1 MDLTAQSIA
10 VVVAVIVVP
19 SGLRVLGIVS
29 VAWDESY
36 RGKALCLV
44 DIALL

>member
-1 MDLTAQSIA
+1 MDLMAQSIA
-10 VVVAVIVVP
+10 VVVAVVVVP
-19 SGLRVLGIVS
+19 SGLRVLAIAF
-29 VAWDESY
+29 VAWNESY